1 MQDQTKQISSAR
13 DRLLE
18 RAIVSQTLRKDHIDG
33 WRRTE
38 LAAELGDA
46 DPIAIRNALTRLEE
60 DGVVEFAGE
69 TVSASRAARR
79 LNDLDMIAV

>member
-18 RAIVSQTLRKDHIDG
+18 RAIVSQTLREDHSDG

-38 LAAELGDA
+38 LATELGEA

-60 DGVVEFAGE
+60 EGVVAFAGE
-69 TVSASRAARR
+69 TVGASRAARY
-79 LNDLDMIAV
+79 LNDLEMIAV